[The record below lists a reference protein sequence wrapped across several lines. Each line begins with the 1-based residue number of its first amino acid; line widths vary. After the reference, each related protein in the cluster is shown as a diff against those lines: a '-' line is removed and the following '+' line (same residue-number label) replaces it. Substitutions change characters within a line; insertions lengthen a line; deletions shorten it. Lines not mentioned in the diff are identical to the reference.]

1 MRAAEVRLA
10 GTGAKE
16 RRDLELPIVK
26 TGVSQGN
33 VKRKQDHQLL
43 YIAARER
50 ADETQQHV
58 QEKIIFLPF

>member
-16 RRDLELPIVK
+16 RRDLALPIVK
-26 TGVSQGN
+26 TDVSQGN
-33 VKRKQDHQLL
+33 VIRKQDHQLL

-50 ADETQQHV
+50 AGETRQHV
-58 QEKIIFLPF
+58 QE